1 MPAISVLCGYTILA
15 SYMLSPSIVK
25 VPKTSWEE
33 PVLVWLTVCMRTGS
47 CKSVLFKHIS
57 ALLQEIRDKCGLSH
71 QDPSWI
77 FDDATFEKMGSMM
90 YENSSRLLG
99 IYDELS
105 AFLTK
110 INIFRGRALSDS
122 HEFSQFLQ
130 LYNGHGWRKDTGMM
144 TIIM

>member
-1 MPAISVLCGYTILA
+1 MDTLLHAIPVNCESAQDKLGRTCTCLA
-15 SYMLSPSIVK
+15 NSLHAN
-25 VPKTSWEE
+25 
-33 PVLVWLTVCMRTGS
+33 
-47 CKSVLFKHIS
+47 KSVLFKHIS
-57 ALLQEIRDKCGLSH
+57 TLLQEIRDKCGLSH

-77 FDDATFEKMGSMM
+77 FDDATFEKMGAMM
-90 YENSSRLLG
+90 YENGSRLLG

-110 INIFRGRALSDS
+110 INIFKGPTLSDS

-144 TIIM
+144 GICHC